1 MRLGGIAFQMQKRS
15 ERFSDRIIIV
25 NNGDEA
31 SGVALG
37 I

>member
-1 MRLGGIAFQMQKRS
+1 MRLDGIAFQMQERS
-15 ERFSDRIIIV
+15 ERFSDRVIIV

-31 SGVALG
+31 SGMALG